1 MRAQQAAFRILA
13 AVIGLLP
20 VSAAECCRDSV
31 AMVESLTG
39 QASLQAPNSP
49 ARVPVARLEWLKA
62 GANIEVGT
70 KSTITVIL
78 LNGHRYELGAGAKAT
93 ITGEALTNTRGS
105 IRELKTLPPLPAL
118 APIADNSA
126 ATSAAVRMRGLD
138 TVRNLYPR
146 EGMSALADSVTLSFS
161 SAPDASRYQ
170 VDITNQLG
178 ERIARYPTEAT
189 SVKIPAGTLRAG
201 SLYTW
206 RVRAIG
212 SVGLVAQGAASFTTI
227 SEQDLARRTEFAS
240 ALHELAPGAPAAA
253 LLGDLDLRLGLLHE
267 AQQELEAALRLMPDD
282 PAIQRALELVRAAVS
297 EAPR

>member
-1 MRAQQAAFRILA
+1 MRTRRAAFRILA
-13 AVIGLLP
+13 AVIAFLP

-39 QASLQAPNSP
+39 QASLQTPNSP
-49 ARVPVARLEWLKA
+49 ARGRVAGLDWLKA
-62 GANIEVGT
+62 GATIEVGA

-78 LNGHRYELGAGAKAT
+78 LNGRRYELGAGAKAT

-105 IRELKTLPPLPAL
+105 IRELKTLPPLPQL
-118 APIADNSA
+118 APIADNTA

-138 TVRNLYPR
+138 AVRNLYPR
-146 EGMSALADSVTLSFS
+146 EGMSALADAVTLSFS
-161 SAPDASRYQ
+161 SVPDASSYQ
-170 VDITNQLG
+170 VDLADQLG
-178 ERIARYPTEAT
+178 ERIARYPSEAT
-189 SVKIPAGTLRAG
+189 SVKIPAGTLRPG
-201 SLYTW
+201 SRYSW

-212 SVGLVAQGAASFTTI
+212 SAGLVAQGAASFTTI
-227 SEQDLARRTEFAS
+227 SEQDLARRTEFAT
-240 ALHELAPGAPAAA
+240 AVHELAAGAPVAA

-282 PAIQRALELVRAAVS
+282 PAIQHALELVRATLG